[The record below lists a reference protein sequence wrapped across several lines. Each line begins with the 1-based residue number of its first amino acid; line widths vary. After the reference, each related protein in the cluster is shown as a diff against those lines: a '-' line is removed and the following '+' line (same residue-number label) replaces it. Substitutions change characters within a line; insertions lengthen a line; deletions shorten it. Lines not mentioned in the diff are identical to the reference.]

1 MKLRGKKFGVFLT
14 HSVLSQSNNVIAL
27 SFVFF
32 FLFVVH
38 LFFCPYIMIAI
49 NYVTIKIPLTFSEPF
64 CCDGTGC
71 TLISDD
77 SRAANSSTAETTVVG

>member
-1 MKLRGKKFGVFLT
+1 
-14 HSVLSQSNNVIAL
+14 
-27 SFVFF
+27 
-32 FLFVVH
+32 
-38 LFFCPYIMIAI
+38 MIAI

-64 CCDGTGC
+64 CCDGAGC